1 MKKRIFGILSAAAAA
16 FVLCIIFAVS
26 SSAAEAEITGTV
38 TSAIG
43 VDAPTLLTDGDTVSP
58 VTVSTGGSVTVGC
71 GDGIGS
77 LYIVFDKIPGK
88 WSLTSPDGR
97 QAVRGENL
105 FLHEFVDVSQL
116 IGPSASE
123 LTLTFPNGAA
133 IAEIYVF
140 GNGDV
145 PDWVQ
150 RWKTPLERA
159 DLLMFS
165 SHSDD
170 EQLFFAGVLPYYA
183 GEMGLD
189 VQVVYVINHFDTHER
204 PHEQLNGLWTV
215 GVRNYPIISDFPDLY
230 SESREG
236 ALAAFSA
243 AGVEYDDFV
252 EYITDNIRRFKPLV
266 VVSHDLN
273 GEYGHGTHIL
283 CASAICDAL
292 NISNDASVYPESAAE
307 YGLWTPEKVYL
318 HLYPK
323 AQITMNFD
331 RPLDHFGGK
340 SAFQVTQ
347 DGFACHKSQHWT
359 WFNDW
364 IYGTAD
370 TPITRADQIAT
381 YSPMYYGLYY
391 TSVGADV
398 VGGDFFENVKPYAKR
413 TPETDDVTESSDST
427 AAVTDGISDTTDN
440 SDRVSTVESNNTH
453 FAGVFGSSL
462 SFTVIIILIIA
473 AVLVCTAMLYIGTVW
488 TRSRKRPRRR

>member
-150 RWKTPLERA
+150 RWKIPLERA

-243 AGVEYDDFV
+243 AGVE
-252 EYITDNIRRFKPLV
+252 
-266 VVSHDLN
+266 
-273 GEYGHGTHIL
+273 
-283 CASAICDAL
+283 
-292 NISNDASVYPESAAE
+292 
-307 YGLWTPEKVYL
+307 
-318 HLYPK
+318 
-323 AQITMNFD
+323 
-331 RPLDHFGGK
+331 
-340 SAFQVTQ
+340 
-347 DGFACHKSQHWT
+347 
-359 WFNDW
+359 
-364 IYGTAD
+364 
-370 TPITRADQIAT
+370 
-381 YSPMYYGLYY
+381 
-391 TSVGADV
+391 
-398 VGGDFFENVKPYAKR
+398 
-413 TPETDDVTESSDST
+413 
-427 AAVTDGISDTTDN
+427 
-440 SDRVSTVESNNTH
+440 
-453 FAGVFGSSL
+453 
-462 SFTVIIILIIA
+462 
-473 AVLVCTAMLYIGTVW
+473 
-488 TRSRKRPRRR
+488 